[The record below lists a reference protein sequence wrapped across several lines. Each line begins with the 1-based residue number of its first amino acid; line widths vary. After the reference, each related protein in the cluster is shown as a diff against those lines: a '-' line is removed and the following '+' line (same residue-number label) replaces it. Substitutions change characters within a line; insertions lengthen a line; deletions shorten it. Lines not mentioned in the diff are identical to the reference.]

1 MLVSGETDLDVPEV
15 VHHVDSENP
24 NTHDAD
30 DDFEEKVTFFTQP
43 DKQSFS
49 AMFVL

>member
-30 DDFEEKVTFFTQP
+30 DDFEEKVIFYP
-43 DKQSFS
+43 ARKNIII
-49 AMFVL
+49 VLCLFC